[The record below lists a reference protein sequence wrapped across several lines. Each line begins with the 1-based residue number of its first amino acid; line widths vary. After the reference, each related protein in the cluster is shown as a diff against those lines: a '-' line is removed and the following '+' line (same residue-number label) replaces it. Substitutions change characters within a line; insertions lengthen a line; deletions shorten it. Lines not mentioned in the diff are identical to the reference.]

1 MNTKRVIKNA
11 SWIIGVQI
19 VKSLLG
25 MVISMFTARF
35 LGPSNFGL
43 INYAS
48 SIVAFVSPIMY
59 LGINNILV
67 REIIDSPEKEGETLG
82 TAIGLSVFSGMFCIL
97 GIFTFTSLINRNEKE
112 TVIVCTLYSILLI
125 FQALEMIMYWFQ
137 AKLKSKYTSIVALVA
152 YAVVS
157 AYKIFLLATGKSIY
171 WFALSNALDY
181 MLISVSLIF
190 IYNIIGSQRLSFSFK
205 TAKRLLNTGKY
216 YIISNLMITIF
227 AQTDRIMLK
236 LMINDSETGYYSAAV
251 ACAGITAFV
260 FSAIIDSFRPLVFDY
275 KKTDEI
281 HYEKSIISLYSL
293 IIYLSVLQSIA
304 FTILAPII
312 ISILFGSAFNASIP
326 VLQIIVW
333 YCTFSYLGGARD
345 IWILAEN
352 KQKHLLAINA
362 VGAVMNVVLN
372 YFLIPSLGACGAA
385 LASVITQLFINYIF
399 VLIYKP
405 TRRNGILQL
414 FALNPKNLI
423 LILNVIR
430 KRK

>member
-190 IYNIIGSQRLSFSFK
+190 IYNITARKGCAFSFK
-205 TAKRLLNTGKY
+205 TAKRLLNTG
-216 YIISNLMITIF
+216 N
-227 AQTDRIMLK
+227 
-236 LMINDSETGYYSAAV
+236 
-251 ACAGITAFV
+251 
-260 FSAIIDSFRPLVFDY
+260 
-275 KKTDEI
+275 
-281 HYEKSIISLYSL
+281 
-293 IIYLSVLQSIA
+293 VLHNI
-304 FTILAPII
+304 
-312 ISILFGSAFNASIP
+312 
-326 VLQIIVW
+326 
-333 YCTFSYLGGARD
+333 
-345 IWILAEN
+345 
-352 KQKHLLAINA
+352 
-362 VGAVMNVVLN
+362 
-372 YFLIPSLGACGAA
+372 
-385 LASVITQLFINYIF
+385 
-399 VLIYKP
+399 
-405 TRRNGILQL
+405 
-414 FALNPKNLI
+414 
-423 LILNVIR
+423 
-430 KRK
+430 